1 MSDPKH
7 PEFGAMSIDAT
18 DVTPVVVTPAEI
30 RRFSKTRSGFEKA
43 LTCLGRLTPEQATI
57 LGISAADVAE
67 AKAIEPELTRA
78 AELVPPVVELG
89 RRLGNVRLFQGH
101 RAATLVHSAAATA
114 RKRANR
120 DPKAAEVLGAVG
132 ELVSYT
138 RAPTE
143 KARTT
148 LAKKGKG
155 KKAPPA
161 PASGTGTGNGPAPGT
176 GTGTGNG
183 RAPA

>member
-18 DVTPVVVTPAEI
+18 DVTPVVVSPAEI

-43 LTCLGRLTPEQATI
+43 LTCLGRLTPAQAKT
-57 LGISAADVAE
+57 LGISEADVAE
-67 AKAIEPELTRA
+67 AKAIEPEIARA
-78 AELVPPVVELG
+78 EELLPPAEELA
-89 RRLGNVRLFQGH
+89 RRVKNVRLVRAN
-101 RAATLVHSAAATA
+101 RAATLVHGAASAA

-120 DPKAAEVLGAVG
+120 DPKAADVLGALG
-132 ELVSYT
+132 DLVSYT
-138 RAPTE
+138 MAPAE

-161 PASGTGTGNGPAPGT
+161 PASDTGTGNGPT
-176 GTGTGNG
+176 GPTG
-183 RAPA
+183 